1 MRNET
6 VESFEW
12 VFREFLTLMGGVH
25 PQTILT
31 SNSRIQKKCFF
42 GKNTTSFLIVL
53 SSHLHKKYDN
63 MIIYFRP
70 MQSHGDSFE
79 NFYAWNSTLMV
90 QVACV

>member
-31 SNSRIQKKCFF
+31 SNSRIKKIFF
-42 GKNTTSFLIVL
+42 WKEHDKLSNRTVFTSPQ
-53 SSHLHKKYDN
+53 KYDN
-63 MIIYFRP
+63 MITYFRP